1 MEEHIQLQL
10 DFNDYGDEIHII
22 DSEAV
27 ETSNT
32 SSESKTKLYTNK
44 CKHSVRIKSFKK
56 DYLSYCSKCGK
67 ILSVKH
73 KKGE

>member
-1 MEEHIQLQL
+1 MEVQLEM
-10 DFNDYGDEIHII
+10 DFSQDEIAIV
-22 DSEAV
+22 EA
-27 ETSNT
+27 T
-32 SSESKTKLYTNK
+32 SKTQVEVEPHKPLK
-44 CKHSVRIKSFKK
+44 CKHSIRIKSFKK

>member
-1 MEEHIQLQL
+1 MENYTQLEL
-10 DFNDYGDEIHII
+10 DLGIE
-22 DSEAV
+22 EV
-27 ETSNT
+27 EQ
-32 SSESKTKLYTNK
+32 EKPKPQILK
-44 CKHSVRIKSFKK
+44 CKHCIKIKSFKK